1 MTLIFLEY
9 AYEGVVA
16 EGRGGDELLVG
27 CICNQVNEV
36 IYGLVDFFRG
46 KVWGQGAGEGIE
58 LVELGSTLFLVA
70 PPSEKLMR
78 TGNLERTLAHQ

>member
-46 KVWGQGAGEGIE
+46 KVWG
-58 LVELGSTLFLVA
+58 
-70 PPSEKLMR
+70 R
-78 TGNLERTLAHQ
+78 ERERA